1 MQLLALVASL
11 VLVRADEGFS
21 NFFDLTATDISGNPQ
36 PFDQYRSA
44 ISIILFLQHTT
55 LHDTPIT
62 LLLREQGQSCPCR

>member
-36 PFDQYRSA
+36 PFDQYRGKVVLVVNVA
-44 ISIILFLQHTT
+44 TV
-55 LHDTPIT
+55 
-62 LLLREQGQSCPCR
+62 